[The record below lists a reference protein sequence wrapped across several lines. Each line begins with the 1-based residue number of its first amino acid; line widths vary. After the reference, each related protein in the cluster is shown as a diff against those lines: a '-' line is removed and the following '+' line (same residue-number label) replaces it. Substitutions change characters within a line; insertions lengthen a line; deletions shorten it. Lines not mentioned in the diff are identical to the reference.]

1 MYLQSSVQFRSG
13 NFVGRNEEATLYKGI
28 VVFMIGSLKKSIP
41 LVVKSSP
48 DITITREWLKSE
60 MDECLYIFFF
70 LKKAGFYFRADFVFL
85 LFFLVTVLYLK
96 SSFIIRSL
104 PYGS

>member
-13 NFVGRNEEATLYKGI
+13 NFIGRNEEATLYKGI
-28 VVFMIGSLKKSIP
+28 VLFMIASLKKSIP

-60 MDECLYIFFF
+60 WFFC
-70 LKKAGFYFRADFVFL
+70 
-85 LFFLVTVLYLK
+85 FFLVTVLYLK

-104 PYGS
+104 P

>member
-28 VVFMIGSLKKSIP
+28 VVFMIGSLKKSFP

-60 MDECLYIFFF
+60 MDECLYTYFF
-70 LKKAGFYFRADFVFL
+70 LKKDGFYFRADFV